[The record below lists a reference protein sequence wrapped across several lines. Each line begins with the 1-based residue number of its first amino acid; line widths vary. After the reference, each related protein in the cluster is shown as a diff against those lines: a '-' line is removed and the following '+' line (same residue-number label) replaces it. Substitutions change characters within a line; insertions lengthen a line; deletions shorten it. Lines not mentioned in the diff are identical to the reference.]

1 MSLVKSVLKV
11 IILMAGLGSHAV
23 NGEEWTPIQGESDRE
38 KVYYDSDS
46 IEIGDGGLFVW
57 TMTDFSA
64 QQMGVLSRKNF
75 VQIDCEHKRYQTL
88 VQILYEG
95 AFGSGTSY
103 KTDIVS
109 GVMAPASS
117 NPVIASVMDNLCG

>member
-1 MSLVKSVLKV
+1 MSFVKSLLKV

-23 NGEEWTPIQGESDRE
+23 NSEEWTHIQGESDRE
-38 KVYYDSDS
+38 TVYYDSDS
-46 IEIGDGGLFVW
+46 IEVGDGGLFVW
-57 TMTDFSA
+57 TMIDFSA

-75 VQIDCEHKRYQTL
+75 IQINCAHRRYQTL

-95 AFGSGTSY
+95 PFGSGASY

-109 GVMAPASS
+109 GGMASASS
-117 NPVIASVMDNLCG
+117 NSVISGVMNKLCG